1 MRSPTSP
8 PVLLLVEAN
17 WDLRHIL
24 HQVLVDQGYA
34 VMAAASLEQALRLVH
49 RQPVDLILTD
59 LFTSAGQESLA
70 HLLPLQKLAHGIPIV
85 VVATWLTASDV
96 RQQGFSGVLHQ
107 PFGLDDLVTAV
118 AEGLNQ
124 PFSAAQRPQTVV
136 AQRFVSALLERDVEA
151 VLALC
156 TEEVRMYPW
165 IVPAYPAAHPAFG
178 WTAARAY
185 LEELQQYFVTSQAE
199 SVQCY
204 PCPHGVA
211 VRLWL
216 RWQDPAGVGQ
226 QQMVGLCLAVTAEG
240 QISQVGLPVQDERL
254 RSRLWRWLTDAAPT
268 SGRPAS
274 GEAGADAF
282 PPEWHQRWNR
292 PHEACGDENRRQR
305 MQEQD
310 IHLTTTKT
318 PGGWKIE
325 LDHATWVLL
334 LEALNR
340 AITLEVMEGH
350 AEQQRAHQV
359 QALRQALEH
368 IDKTEGF

>member
-1 MRSPTSP
+1 MTSP
-8 PVLLLVEAN
+8 IPPPQLLLIETHP
-17 WDLRHIL
+17 DLRRIL
-24 HQVLVDQGYA
+24 QMVLIDQGYV
-34 VMAAASLEQALRLVH
+34 VMGAASLEQALRLVH
-49 RQPVDLILTD
+49 RQPFALILTD
-59 LFTSAGQESLA
+59 LFTPAGQETLA
-70 HLLPLQKLAHGIPIV
+70 HLLPLRELAHGIPIV

-216 RWQDPAGVGQ
+216 RWQDPAGAVY
-226 QQMVGLCLAVTAEG
+226 QQMVGLCLAVTADG
-240 QISQVGLPVQDERL
+240 QISQVGVPVQDERL
-254 RSRLWRWLTDAAPT
+254 RTRLWRVLTHIAPA
-268 SGRPAS
+268 SGSPAS

-282 PPEWHQRWNR
+282 PP
-292 PHEACGDENRRQR
+292 
-305 MQEQD
+305 
-310 IHLTTTKT
+310 
-318 PGGWKIE
+318 
-325 LDHATWVLL
+325 
-334 LEALNR
+334 
-340 AITLEVMEGH
+340 
-350 AEQQRAHQV
+350 
-359 QALRQALEH
+359 
-368 IDKTEGF
+368 